1 MVINEAGEITEVI
14 SNSLSLWGKLTIG
27 PNPSRD
33 LLRIQLENDYQG
45 EVAINAYTTEGR
57 LIGNWKADKL
67 SDQMIWEASL
77 ADLPAGSYWVQVK
90 SPEGQVTAAWVK
102 Q

>member
-1 MVINEAGEITEVI
+1 LDDKGQLTSTFPELQPA
-14 SNSLSLWGKLTIG
+14 WGQLAIG

-67 SDQMIWEASL
+67 SDQMTWETSL

-90 SPEGQVTAAWVK
+90 SSEGQVTAGWVK